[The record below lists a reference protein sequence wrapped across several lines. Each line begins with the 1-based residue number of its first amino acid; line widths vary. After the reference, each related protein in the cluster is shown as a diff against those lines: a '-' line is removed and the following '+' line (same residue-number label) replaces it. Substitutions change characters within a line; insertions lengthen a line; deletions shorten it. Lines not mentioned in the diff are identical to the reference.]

1 VVFDDTCTYTCASFA
16 DGTAHVEIPRVNAG
30 TTAVPGWVTVT
41 VLVTAG
47 LPDVVVNV
55 MVAVRDEVPVF
66 AAADRVTDPLPF
78 PVAGEI
84 VAHD

>member
-1 VVFDDTCTYTCASFA
+1 VLK
-16 DGTAHVEIPRVNAG
+16 VNAG
-30 TTAVPGWVTVT
+30 AGATVPGCVTDTVCVT
-41 VLVTAG
+41 TGV
-47 LPDVVVNV
+47 PDVVVNV

-66 AAADRVTDPLPF
+66 AAADRVTDPLPL